1 MQTLLLYNNQLMGTP
16 PFAHFTSFGSTSLP
30 LALKTS
36 LFALAGS
43 IPTELG
49 ELINLTD
56 LYLNNNNLSGTAP
69 FAHVA
74 WFGKRGTKRPS
85 TGHLLTTTFHWPFAE
100 IPGHLL
106 KTTFRQRAALAIKR
120 VSSLMLYLV
129 VRVYHSPFPAKT
141 CAVRWRWWV
150 QVQCSA
156 SGGIAIQAK
165 ICANALALS
174 YPPGAQVNRSSRRS

>member
-1 MQTLLLYNNQLMGTP
+1 VEQTDRYA
-16 PFAHFTSFGSTSLP
+16 PFAHFTWCGSTSLP

-49 ELINLTD
+49 ELINLT
-56 LYLNNNNLSGTAP
+56 YLNLNINNLSGAPP

-85 TGHLLTTTFHWPFAE
+85 TGHLLKTTFHWPFAE

-120 VSSLMLYLV
+120 VSSLTLYL
-129 VRVYHSPFPAKT
+129 VYHSPFPAKT
-141 CAVRWRWWV
+141 CAGRWRWWR
-150 QVQCSA
+150 C
-156 SGGIAIQAK
+156 K
-165 ICANALALS
+165 W
-174 YPPGAQVNRSSRRS
+174 